1 MITAPGQPIYR
12 YGARIYTTTLAADPV
27 FLDTN
32 ILVYANVASAPLH
45 QAAITA
51 IQNLWDS
58 DSELWISRQVLR
70 EFLVTVTRPQTF
82 AGPRP
87 ISTALARVRYFQTR
101 FKVAEDGPEIMER
114 LLALMAQVSVAGK
127 QVHDAN
133 IVATM
138 QTYGISH
145 LLTHNTADFKR
156 FAGLI
161 TVLPLV
167 QP

>member
-1 MITAPGQPIYR
+1 
-12 YGARIYTTTLAADPV
+12 LAADLV

-32 ILVYANVASAPLH
+32 VLVYANVASAPLH
-45 QAAITA
+45 QTA
-51 IQNLWDS
+51 ISAVQNLWNGG
-58 DSELWISRQVLR
+58 SELWVSRQILR

-82 AGPRP
+82 AAPQP
-87 ISTALARVRYFQTR
+87 VSIAIARVRYFQTR
-101 FKVAEDGPEIMER
+101 FKVVEDSPETTER
-114 LLALMAQVSVAGK
+114 LLALMAQVSVTGK

-145 LLTHNTADFKR
+145 LLTHNTADFNR

>member
-1 MITAPGQPIYR
+1 M
-12 YGARIYTTTLAADPV
+12 AADLV

-58 DSELWISRQVLR
+58 GNELWISHQVLR

-82 AGPRP
+82 AAPQP
-87 ISTALARVRYFQTR
+87 ISIVLARVRYFQTQ
-101 FKVAEDGPEIMER
+101 FKIAEDSSEVMNK
-114 LLALMAQVSVAGK
+114 LLALLVQIPTSGK
-127 QVHDAN
+127 QVYDAN

-138 QTYGISH
+138 QAYGISY
-145 LLTHNTADFKR
+145 LLTHNTSDFNR
-156 FAGLI
+156 FTSLI
-161 TVLPLV
+161 TVSPLV
-167 QP
+167 QL